1 MTRLGAGRLV
11 VAAVAGALLGGG
23 PQRAPEAAAFAP
35 GPACTAFVGSCEPVG
50 GMRASRRERFTAG
63 GQGGLGRHLSRAG
76 ARRLR
81 CTPEHAG
88 PSCDTAAPKEQPGA
102 SLEAE
107 WAATEITG
115 DQNFDTAWMAAWKNK
130 DRIRCPFFKRR
141 ATDLLEAALAVG
153 RFILARH
160 KSLLSLAPRSKG
172 GPKATGLS
180 TEALLERIRSDFEE
194 RRYYITGK
202 LSREIYNDACF
213 FDAPDPDMPVHGLE
227 KYIDAISNLFEPR
240 ASCVELL
247 DLQILAP
254 DLILSRW
261 RLDATLKLPWRPRI
275 KAYTGVTLYE
285 LDRQGLIARHTEL
298 WSISALDAFVSAV
311 LPNRPG
317 AAPPAPPAAALME
330 LPPHRRSPDP
340 YPLFRAAAA
349 NRLRVP
355 MWSSAYLFT
364 GLRR

>member
-1 MTRLGAGRLV
+1 MRASGRDAC
-11 VAAVAGALLGGG
+11 VAAGALHGWRTGWAG
-23 PQRAPEAAAFAP
+23 AAF
-35 GPACTAFVGSCEPVG
+35 E
-50 GMRASRRERFTAG
+50 SRRRPASA
-63 GQGGLGRHLSRAG
+63 LHPG
-76 ARRLR
+76 ARRTLVR
-81 CTPEHAG
+81 HGGAKGTGRPCVPLAATLPLVRG
-88 PSCDTAAPKEQPGA
+88 VFCCDPPLHRNVEPQPGA

-285 LDRQGLIARHTEL
+285 LH
-298 WSISALDAFVSAV
+298 
-311 LPNRPG
+311 
-317 AAPPAPPAAALME
+317 
-330 LPPHRRSPDP
+330 
-340 YPLFRAAAA
+340 
-349 NRLRVP
+349 
-355 MWSSAYLFT
+355 
-364 GLRR
+364 